1 MPNRFMRP
9 PFNSYVGKT
18 DPVEHVSHYIHMMS
32 LHIHNDTLMCK
43 VFPIESWIHDIKMVQ
58 WVTKGFNSQFHR
70 VDSGD
75 CAQFVTCSRVP
86 QPVDALL
93 SIKMGLVRP
102 FAVMPVGIGALQ

>member
-75 CAQFVTCSRVP
+75 WCTVCNV
-86 QPVDALL
+86 
-93 SIKMGLVRP
+93 
-102 FAVMPVGIGALQ
+102 